1 MKDLLE
7 VISLI
12 LFVIL
17 LVLLVI
23 VVLLSNI
30 QPLFVK
36 FMISLLIILGGVFI
50 VQVEAKKTNNE
61 ENSNSSTKIKLVT
74 PVTTEEYDQIFKSEN
89 LLDCYSIGNN
99 IFSLSKSKADPDI
112 MKTVTPT
119 VSYLYIKYPS
129 ITVKTII
136 NYSSFYEFLE
146 EIENVFKELSTKS
159 GFVKPVGASDKNFYV
174 NNISIFRNNIVG
186 VTSLRLI
193 TWMDEII

>member
-7 VISLI
+7 VLSLI

-17 LVLLVI
+17 LVLLVV

-30 QPLFVK
+30 QPFFVK

-50 VQVEAKKTNNE
+50 VQVEAKKTNKE

-74 PVTTEEYDQIFKSEN
+74 PVTEEEYNQIFKSEN

-99 IFSLSKSKADPDI
+99 IFSLSKSKADPDL
-112 MKTVTPT
+112 METVTPT
-119 VSYLYIKYPS
+119 VSYIYIKYPS

-136 NYSSFYEFLE
+136 KYNSLYEFLK

-159 GFVKPVGASDKNFYV
+159 GFVKPVGTNDKNFYV
-174 NNISIFRNNIVG
+174 NSISIFRNNIGG
-186 VTSLRLI
+186 VTALRLI